1 VKKMAYLLP
10 LVILIVSCGGIAV
23 QNRDFLP
30 LAVGNQWNY
39 DMYYS
44 MMMTSDTVRNTGASV
59 TAITRQTALNNT
71 VEVLEQVTTN
81 TWDDTL
87 TNPNSV
93 DTTYLLLTDDYL
105 LVYDDLADT
114 EPDTSLD
121 LPFSTGKTWVVY
133 ADTTDTLTAEVIG
146 QETVTV
152 PAGSY
157 DVCYNVEYTSLGQT
171 QNDWFA
177 EDVGI
182 AKYIMTID
190 QGFAVLEF
198 RKELE
203 SYSLH

>member
-1 VKKMAYLLP
+1 MKKMVYILP
-10 LVILIVSCGGIAV
+10 LVILIATCAPEVK
-23 QNRDFLP
+23 QRDFLP

-39 DMYYS
+39 DINYA

-87 TNPNSV
+87 MNPNSV
-93 DTTYLLLTDDYL
+93 DTTYLLLTDEYL

-121 LPFSTGKTWVVY
+121 LPFSTGNTWVVY

-146 QETVTV
+146 QEAVTV

-190 QGFAVLEF
+190 QVFAVIEF

-203 SYSLH
+203 SFSLH